1 MSRLLSLLDRQGE
14 WVRRHFEPQ
23 NQIRLGMLLIWIGAV
38 MHIAVA
44 FSSEPPLI
52 AQMSAF
58 AILVGGFG
66 FVVTAVLAKME
77 EETSEGVEDI
87 GEHCEHCGRG

>member
-1 MSRLLSLLDRQGE
+1 MPPHLLAILLAQLDRQGE
-14 WVRRHFEPQ
+14 WIRRHFQPQ
-23 NQIRLGMLLIWIGAV
+23 NQIRLGMVLIWIGV
-38 MHIAVA
+38 LMHIAVA

-66 FVVTAVLAKME
+66 FVVTAVLAKN
-77 EETSEGVEDI
+77 SEDNDE
-87 GEHCEHCGRG
+87 

>member
-1 MSRLLSLLDRQGE
+1 MLDRLWSLLDRQGE

-23 NQIRLGMLLIWIGAV
+23 NQIRLGMILIWIGVV

-66 FVVTAVLAKME
+66 FVVTAVLAK
-77 EETSEGVEDI
+77 TSEENGDSDGV
-87 GEHCEHCGRG
+87 

>member
-1 MSRLLSLLDRQGE
+1 MSRLWSLLDRQGE
-14 WVRRHFEPQ
+14 WVRRHFPPQ
-23 NQIRLGMLLIWIGAV
+23 NQIRLGMSLIWVGVA

-66 FVVTAVLAKME
+66 FVVTAVLAKSE
-77 EETSEGVEDI
+77 EESNSNE
-87 GEHCEHCGRG
+87 

>member
-1 MSRLLSLLDRQGE
+1 MS
-14 WVRRHFEPQ
+14 
-23 NQIRLGMLLIWIGAV
+23 LIWVGVA

-66 FVVTAVLAKME
+66 FVVTAVLAKSE
-77 EETSEGVEDI
+77 EESNSNE
-87 GEHCEHCGRG
+87 